1 MTWTTA
7 YLAALGDPA
16 GTPPFMPQP
25 RTFAPAETVR
35 QWVRVL
41 RGGTALRL
49 VLSNEFGRAPLVFEA
64 VTIADAGATVTRE
77 GRTRWEI
84 PPGGT
89 ATSDPVQLAFAA
101 GQELTVDVTLGS
113 SAEASAYQTGV
124 YQAGAYLHSAQRT
137 GEVLGSGERF
147 ASLYWITRVLT
158 DAPASG
164 PVIVTFGDSITRGD
178 GTSADLD
185 QRYPDHLQRRIG
197 SAGTVL
203 NAGIGGNRLL
213 GPLFGPTLPDRFA
226 RDVLGTREATHL
238 LLLAGL
244 NDLAFGATAAEI
256 TDALF
261 ALARLAE
268 EHGIRPILGT
278 LTPMM
283 GSVYEPFRA
292 AGNEAT
298 RLAVN
303 EALRAQSTWPV
314 VDFASEVADPQDTSR
329 LAAGFDSGDGV
340 HPGGAG
346 AAALAAAVDLELFAG
361 TGVAATL

>member
-25 RTFAPAETVR
+25 RTFAAAETVR
-35 QWVRVL
+35 QRVRVL
-41 RGGTALRL
+41 RGGSALRL
-49 VLSNEFGRAPLVFEA
+49 VLSNEFGLTPLVFDA
-64 VTIADAGATVTRE
+64 VTLAGTGLPVTCT
-77 GRTRWEI
+77 GRTRWEV

-89 ATSDPVQLAFAA
+89 ATSDPVLLTFAA
-101 GQELTVDVTLGS
+101 GHELTVDFTLGAR
-113 SAEASAYQTGV
+113 AE
-124 YQAGAYLHSAQRT
+124 AGAYLHSAQRT
-137 GEVLGSGERF
+137 GEVLGSGEHF
-147 ASLYWITRVLT
+147 TSLYWITRVLT
-158 DAPASG
+158 NAPANG
-164 PVIVTFGDSITRGD
+164 PVIVAFGDSVTRGD

-185 QRYPDHLQRRIG
+185 QCYPDHLQRRIG

-213 GPLFGPTLPDRFA
+213 GALFGPTLPHRFS
-226 RDVLGTREATHL
+226 REVLGTQEATHL

-244 NDLAFGATAAEI
+244 NDVAFGATAAEI

-261 ALARLAE
+261 TLARRAE

-283 GSVYEPFRA
+283 GSVYETFRT

-298 RLAVN
+298 RVAVN
-303 EALRAQSTWPV
+303 EVLRARSDWPV
-314 VDFASEVADPQDTSR
+314 VDFATQVADPQDTSR
-329 LAAGFDSGDGV
+329 LAPVFDSGDGV
-340 HPGGAG
+340 HPGDAG
-346 AAALAAAVDLELFAG
+346 AAALAAAVDLQLFEG
-361 TGVAATL
+361 TGVAARR

>member
-7 YLAALGDPA
+7 YLAALADPA

-25 RTFAPAETVR
+25 RTFATAETVR
-35 QWVRVL
+35 QRVRVL
-41 RGGTALRL
+41 RGGTTLRL
-49 VLSNEFGRAPLVFEA
+49 MLSNEFGRTPLVFDT
-64 VTIADAGATVTRE
+64 VTIADADLPVTCE
-77 GRTRWEI
+77 GRTSWEV

-89 ATSDPVQLAFAA
+89 ATSDPVLLMFDA
-101 GQELTVDVTLGS
+101 GHELTVDFTLGDN
-113 SAEASAYQTGV
+113 AE
-124 YQAGAYLHSAQRT
+124 AGAYLHSAQRT

-147 ASLYWITRVLT
+147 TSLYWITRVLT
-158 DAPASG
+158 NAPANG
-164 PVIVTFGDSITRGD
+164 PVIVAFGDSITRGD

-213 GPLFGPTLPDRFA
+213 GPLFGPTLPDRFS

-244 NDLAFGATAAEI
+244 NDVGLGATAAQI

-261 ALARLAE
+261 ALARRAD
-268 EHGIRPILGT
+268 EHRIRPIIGT

-283 GSVYEPFRA
+283 GSVYETFRA
-292 AGNEAT
+292 AGTETT
-298 RLAVN
+298 RAAVN
-303 EALRAQSTWPV
+303 EALRAQSDWPL
-314 VDFASEVADPQDTSR
+314 VDFASEVSDPRDASR
-329 LAAGFDSGDGV
+329 LAPVFDSGDGV
-340 HPGGAG
+340 HPSDSG
-346 AAALAAAVDLELFAG
+346 AAALAAAVDLKLFKG
-361 TGVAATL
+361 TGVAATC